1 MSIRSLARRLAWAA
15 ALALPLAANAQQA
28 FTTHL
33 LNLRA
38 GPAQDFPIVATL
50 PQGAEVMIQ
59 GCTSDYAWCDVQTPN
74 ALRGWVYAQYLS
86 HPFQGNPVPVNSMGA
101 AIGIPVLTFALG
113 AYWANHYRDRPWYHN
128 QSQWDRPYYPHRP
141 PNRPPPHVR
150 PPHPHQPDF
159 RPPRPDNRPPHM
171 RPQPDNRPPHVRPQ
185 PDNRPPHV
193 RPQPDNRPPHA
204 GRPPSGGNRPDHNR
218 EGQNR
223 PQRPGHAS
231 EGRTGDRF

>member
-15 ALALPLAANAQQA
+15 LALPLVASAQQA

-141 PNRPPPHVR
+141 PNRPPPPMR
-150 PPHPHQPDF
+150 PPHGALPPPRPLPDV
-159 RPPRPDNRPPHM
+159 RPPRPDNRPPPI
-171 RPQPDNRPPHVRPQ
+171 RPQPDNRPPLVRPQ

-193 RPQPDNRPPHA
+193 RPLPDNRPPHVV
-204 GRPPSGGNRPDHNR
+204 PRPDN
-218 EGQNR
+218 
-223 PQRPGHAS
+223 RPGHM
-231 EGRTGDRF
+231 GGDRPGRP

>member
-1 MSIRSLARRLAWAA
+1 MSIRTLARRLAWAA

-101 AIGIPVLTFALG
+101 TIGIPVLTFALG
-113 AYWANHYRDRPWYHN
+113 AYWANHYRDRSWYHN
-128 QSQWDRPYYPHRP
+128 QSQWDRPYYPQRPPHRP
-141 PNRPPPHVR
+141 PPPMR
-150 PPHPHQPDF
+150 PPHGALPPPRPLPDV
-159 RPPRPDNRPPHM
+159 RPPRPDY
-171 RPQPDNRPPHVRPQ
+171 RPPHVRPQ

-193 RPQPDNRPPHA
+193 RPLPDNRPPQ
-204 GRPPSGGNRPDHNR
+204 GGQRPPGGWDRPDHKR
-218 EGQNR
+218 EGQSR
-223 PQRPGHAS
+223 PQRPGHPS

>member
-1 MSIRSLARRLAWAA
+1 MFIRSLARRLAWAA
-15 ALALPLAANAQQA
+15 LALPLAASAQQA

-86 HPFQGNPVPVNSMGA
+86 HPFQGNPVPANSMGA

-141 PNRPPPHVR
+141 PNRPLPPMR
-150 PPHPHQPDF
+150 PPHGALPPPRPLPDV
-159 RPPRPDNRPPHM
+159 RPPRPDNRPPPI
-171 RPQPDNRPPHVRPQ
+171 RPQPDNRPPLVRPQ

-193 RPQPDNRPPHA
+193 RPLPDNRPPHVV
-204 GRPPSGGNRPDHNR
+204 PRPDN
-218 EGQNR
+218 
-223 PQRPGHAS
+223 RPGHM
-231 EGRTGDRF
+231 GGDRPGRP

>member
-15 ALALPLAANAQQA
+15 ALALPLAASAQQA
-28 FTTHL
+28 FTTNL

-141 PNRPPPHVR
+141 PNRPPPPMR
-150 PPHPHQPDF
+150 PPHGALPPPRPLPDV
-159 RPPRPDNRPPHM
+159 RPPRPDNRPPPI
-171 RPQPDNRPPHVRPQ
+171 RPQPDNRPPLVRPQ

-193 RPQPDNRPPHA
+193 RPLPDNRPPHVV
-204 GRPPSGGNRPDHNR
+204 PRPDN
-218 EGQNR
+218 
-223 PQRPGHAS
+223 RPGHM
-231 EGRTGDRF
+231 GGDRPGRP

>member
-101 AIGIPVLTFALG
+101 TIGIPVLTFALG
-113 AYWANHYRDRPWYHN
+113 AYWANHYRDRSWYHN
-128 QSQWDRPYYPHRP
+128 QSQWDRPYYPQRPPHRP
-141 PNRPPPHVR
+141 PPP
-150 PPHPHQPDF
+150 
-159 RPPRPDNRPPHM
+159 M
-171 RPQPDNRPPHVRPQ
+171 RFALSKGADALQALAD
-185 PDNRPPHV
+185 
-193 RPQPDNRPPHA
+193 
-204 GRPPSGGNRPDHNR
+204 GGVLGKVVLTP
-218 EGQNR
+218 
-223 PQRPGHAS
+223 
-231 EGRTGDRF
+231 

>member
-15 ALALPLAANAQQA
+15 LALPLAASAQQA

-141 PNRPPPHVR
+141 PNRPPPPMR
-150 PPHPHQPDF
+150 PPHGALPPPRPLPDV
-159 RPPRPDNRPPHM
+159 RPPRPDNRPPPI
-171 RPQPDNRPPHVRPQ
+171 RPQPDNRPPLVRPQ

-193 RPQPDNRPPHA
+193 RPLPDNRPPHVV
-204 GRPPSGGNRPDHNR
+204 PRPDN
-218 EGQNR
+218 
-223 PQRPGHAS
+223 RPGHM
-231 EGRTGDRF
+231 GGDRPGRP

>member
-1 MSIRSLARRLAWAA
+1 MFIRSLARRLAWAA
-15 ALALPLAANAQQA
+15 LALPLAASAQQA
-28 FTTHL
+28 FTTNL
-33 LNLRA
+33 LNMRA

-141 PNRPPPHVR
+141 PNRPPPPMR
-150 PPHPHQPDF
+150 PPHGALPPPRPLPDV
-159 RPPRPDNRPPHM
+159 RPPRPDNRPPPI
-171 RPQPDNRPPHVRPQ
+171 RPQPDNRPPLVRPQ

-193 RPQPDNRPPHA
+193 RPLPDNRPPHVV
-204 GRPPSGGNRPDHNR
+204 PRPDN
-218 EGQNR
+218 
-223 PQRPGHAS
+223 RPGHM
-231 EGRTGDRF
+231 GGDRPGRP